1 MNAIDTLEAK
11 NAELQA
17 LIEDHRKQPG
27 MQVNTLNMK
36 LGGICDPAVN
46 GGLANYMAFFNGE
59 YNNDPDDDEEKQ
71 AIKRAETDY
80 ISKLQEVISYQVGD
94 YLSWSRLGLLL
105 YGCLI

>member
-17 LIEDHRKQPG
+17 LIEDHRKQAD

-46 GGLANYMAFFNGE
+46 GGLANYAVW
-59 YNNDPDDDEEKQ
+59 PSPPSTSTL
-71 AIKRAETDY
+71 A
-80 ISKLQEVISYQVGD
+80 L
-94 YLSWSRLGLLL
+94 LLGL
-105 YGCLI
+105 GFACEGESWAM

>member
-17 LIEDHRKQPG
+17 LIEDHRKQAD

-46 GGLANYMAFFNGE
+46 GGLANYA
-59 YNNDPDDDEEKQ
+59 
-71 AIKRAETDY
+71 
-80 ISKLQEVISYQVGD
+80 V
-94 YLSWSRLGLLL
+94 
-105 YGCLI
+105 